1 MAILRVADT
10 LKDTRISTCSFDK
23 QLSDFVCQ
31 GQLHNFLSL
40 IFDDLV
46 KRRIMGHCQYTSEYE
61 QSQLVPEKQTGLFKT

>member
-1 MAILRVADT
+1 MIFMTQPVYVSEKKNFFREKET
-10 LKDTRISTCSFDK
+10 
-23 QLSDFVCQ
+23 
-31 GQLHNFLSL
+31 NYFLSL

>member
-1 MAILRVADT
+1 MIFMTQPVYVSEKKKFFREKET
-10 LKDTRISTCSFDK
+10 N
-23 QLSDFVCQ
+23 
-31 GQLHNFLSL
+31 NFLSL

>member
-1 MAILRVADT
+1 MIFMTQPVNVSEKKNFFREKET
-10 LKDTRISTCSFDK
+10 N
-23 QLSDFVCQ
+23 
-31 GQLHNFLSL
+31 NFLSL

>member
-1 MAILRVADT
+1 MIFMTQPVYVSEKKKFLREKET
-10 LKDTRISTCSFDK
+10 N
-23 QLSDFVCQ
+23 
-31 GQLHNFLSL
+31 NFLSL

>member
-1 MAILRVADT
+1 MIFMTQPVYVSEKKICFREKET
-10 LKDTRISTCSFDK
+10 N
-23 QLSDFVCQ
+23 
-31 GQLHNFLSL
+31 NFLSL

>member
-1 MAILRVADT
+1 MIFMTQPVYVSEKKFFFRERET
-10 LKDTRISTCSFDK
+10 N
-23 QLSDFVCQ
+23 
-31 GQLHNFLSL
+31 NFLSL

>member
-1 MAILRVADT
+1 MILMTQPVYVSEKKIFFREKET
-10 LKDTRISTCSFDK
+10 N
-23 QLSDFVCQ
+23 
-31 GQLHNFLSL
+31 NFLSL

>member
-1 MAILRVADT
+1 MTQPVYVSEKKKFLREKET
-10 LKDTRISTCSFDK
+10 N
-23 QLSDFVCQ
+23 
-31 GQLHNFLSL
+31 NFLSL